1 MEFKTKRLKAV
12 SGESDT
18 TPPVVRLYAELGL
31 IDAERDSNGN
41 WVFGE
46 KAPEQVRLVKAERMA
61 RRGGHK
67 AG

>member
-1 MEFKTKRLKAV
+1 MAFKTKRLKAV
-12 SGESDT
+12 SSESDT

-41 WVFGE
+41 WLFGE
-46 KAPEQVRLVKAERMA
+46 KAPEQVRRVKAERMA
-61 RRGGHK
+61 RRGGRE